1 MLTLF
6 ALLFSAPALADVAV
20 TTTERIV
27 NVFDT
32 PESQMVTK
40 LTPEIVKDNPMAVL
54 FMKSPPWDDLGQ
66 VLTLMQHNAALYDYM
81 PPKLR
86 ANPNVQALAEKLGLP
101 MGVRFTADTQART
114 QPAMDAPV
122 SKGASDTT
130 NGYLVDVRPVQS
142 FASGDQVR
150 VLETTTA
157 NGVQWHKVTQARQ
170 TSREQDQKS
179 FRTLSN
185 VGGVTFAD
193 FSHGVDEG
201 WVPAAITEPVILSA
215 RYVTGLYRFDSVE
228 NGDLGV
234 YVNFDE
240 MGFDGFDTP
249 HYTMMSLFDAGKIRK
264 GDRIRVV
271 WKESLQKSHEPTLEW
286 LPFTPW
292 EPSEN

>member
-6 ALLFSAPALADVAV
+6 ALLLSAPALADVAAN
-20 TTTERIV
+20 TTEQTA
-27 NVFDT
+27 NVFDI
-32 PESQMVTK
+32 PENQVVTT
-40 LTPEIVKDNPMAVL
+40 LTTEIVKENPMAVL

-66 VLTLMQHNAALYDYM
+66 VLALMQHNPALYDYM

-86 ANPNVQALAEKLGLP
+86 GNPNVLALAEKLGLP

-114 QPAMDAPV
+114 QPAMNAPV

-142 FASGDQVR
+142 FAAGDQVC
-150 VLETTTA
+150 VLETTTV
-157 NGVQWHKVTQARQ
+157 NGAQWHKVTQAQQ
-170 TSREQDQKS
+170 TSREQDQES

-215 RYVTGLYRFDSVE
+215 RYVTGLYRFASVE

-249 HYTMMSLFDAGKIRK
+249 HYTMLSLFDAGKITK

-271 WKESLQKSHEPTLEW
+271 WRESLQKAQDPTLVW

-292 EPSEN
+292 KPSGK